1 MQSAIAKHICLV
13 LFLAIVMPDFAAAMD
28 LRVRPAEWAQP
39 VIGFEL
45 GNFYQVSD
53 DVYRSQQPDDEA
65 LRELEKAGFRAVL
78 NLREY
83 HVDDNEEAGNLKLYR
98 VPMDAGEITDVEMER
113 ALKAIAEA
121 PKPILVHCWHG
132 SDRTGVV
139 VAMYRMVFQNW
150 PREKAVDEFVNGGY
164 GYHKSVYPN
173 IEQYLE
179 TVDVR
184 RFQRRFGVAKST
196 TNHSDQSMDVTQK
209 IDARHIG
216 DCK

>member
-1 MQSAIAKHICLV
+1 MQSALAKHICLV
-13 LFLAIVMPDFAAAMD
+13 LFLAIMVPDFTAAAD
-28 LRVRPAEWAQP
+28 LRVRPADWAQP
-39 VIGFEL
+39 VIGFKL

-83 HVDDNEEAGNLKLYR
+83 HADDAEEAGNLKLYR
-98 VPMDAGEITDVEMER
+98 VPMAAGEVSDAEMAR
-113 ALKAIAEA
+113 ALKIMVEA
-121 PKPILVHCWHG
+121 PKPLLVHCWHG

-150 PREKAVDEFVNGGY
+150 PREKAIDEFVNGGY
-164 GYHKSVYPN
+164 GYHKSFYPN
-173 IEQYLE
+173 IEKYLE

-184 RFQRRFGVAKST
+184 RFQRSFDIA
-196 TNHSDQSMDVTQK
+196 N
-209 IDARHIG
+209 
-216 DCK
+216 